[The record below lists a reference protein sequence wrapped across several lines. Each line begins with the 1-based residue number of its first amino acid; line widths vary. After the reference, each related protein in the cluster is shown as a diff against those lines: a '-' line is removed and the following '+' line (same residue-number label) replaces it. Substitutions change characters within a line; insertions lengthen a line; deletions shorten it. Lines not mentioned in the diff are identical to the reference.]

1 MNENYKFEPERSER
15 VLRPFLRPERR
26 PRHRLRGSGPAGAHL
41 AMLASNSCTLRPSL
55 RLLSRVFFF
64 LQKSCSGS
72 GRKGNP
78 GGRIPTLTPEKKDE
92 KFVVIVVD
100 DVDVVVIM
108 DQTITSMLLPFVL

>member
-41 AMLASNSCTLRPSL
+41 ANVGLEQLHFEAEFEATLEG
-55 RLLSRVFFF
+55 VFF
-64 LQKSCSGS
+64 LQKSCS

-92 KFVVIVVD
+92 KFVVVVVD